1 MVDAIVNFGI
11 PFTYLL
17 LIVATL
23 GAIVAPVLEML
34 QKPASIKGAGIG
46 LGALVVVF
54 AIGYVL
60 GDTSNPSKLVVS
72 EGTAKLIDTG
82 LYAFYILALVSV
94 VATVY
99 SEVSKLIK

>member
-1 MVDAIVNFGI
+1 MVDATVNFGI

-23 GAIVAPVLEML
+23 GAIIAPVLEML
-34 QKPASIKGAGIG
+34 QKPSSIKGALIG
-46 LGALVVVF
+46 LGALTVISV
-54 AIGYVL
+54 IGYAL

-72 EGTAKLIDTG
+72 ESTAKLIDTG
-82 LYAFYILALVSV
+82 LYAFYILALISV

-99 SEVSKLIK
+99 SEVSKLFK